1 MAGNRKSGDVCSE
14 LAGWKVVDLDSMLSL
29 CLLNF
34 QLSTILA
41 LFAPSREIHKS
52 GETRNDVN
60 TGERAMPALSLSPSL
75 CRYPSIAVTSTT

>member
-41 LFAPSREIHKS
+41 LFAPSREIQES
-52 GETRNDVN
+52 S
-60 TGERAMPALSLSPSL
+60 RARREM
-75 CRYPSIAVTSTT
+75 T

>member
-34 QLSTILA
+34 QLST
-41 LFAPSREIHKS
+41 FNYSRPLCPEPRDSRVES

-60 TGERAMPALSLSPSL
+60 TGGEGDAGILSLPL
-75 CRYPSIAVTSTT
+75 PLP